1 HCTASPPP
9 SLSTLSLHDA
19 LPICPTVATACV
31 GGGPH
36 SFLLRSPR
44 SLGSAAE
51 KGITANLANGFVSV
65 PRCVAKQRE
74 DDDEPDQ
81 ACHHADSEEG
91 KHHGTPRDHRMK
103 VVPHHRHA
111 CSHCGQG
118 VGALVEKHWNG
129 KNT

>member
-1 HCTASPPP
+1 PIRLVIQRVQRSMLVPHRLVAIVQQDTFGRAVQI
-9 SLSTLSLHDA
+9 LV
-19 LPICPTVATACV
+19 LPVMERPEKGGQAQKAEQDGDGNKNDEVAHRPTVATAFA

-65 PRCVAKQRE
+65 PRCVAQQGE

-81 ACHHADSEEG
+81 A
-91 KHHGTPRDHRMK
+91 
-103 VVPHHRHA
+103 
-111 CSHCGQG
+111 
-118 VGALVEKHWNG
+118 
-129 KNT
+129 